1 MTRINL
7 VPVEELSDAHLL
19 AEYRELPRAIKQD
32 VDISNTPRRYTLG
45 KGHVKWAAQY
55 PVFLIN
61 RYYNLV
67 NEMKHRGFTV
77 NFPTTALNDLAYKR
91 KMELI
96 VDGPSYLINDED
108 IEISRNRIIERYKSN
123 PKAHKWTNRDKPTYL
138 TEWINDKIKTRIRTT

>member
-7 VPVEELSDAHLL
+7 VDVEELSDAHLL

-32 VDISNTPRRYTLG
+32 VDISNSPKRYTLG

-67 NEMKHRGFTV
+67 NEMKHRGFIV
-77 NFPTTALNDLAYKR
+77 NFPTTALNDLAYKH
-91 KMELI
+91 KMKLI
-96 VDGPSYLINDED
+96 IEGPVYIIDEID
-108 IEISRNRIIERYKSN
+108 LKKSRDRIIERYKAN
-123 PKAHKWTNRDKPTYL
+123 PLVHRWTKRSKPAYL
-138 TEWINDKIKTRIRTT
+138 EA